1 MSGKRGRRQVTRQE
15 NLGEIS
21 ESHVHSQSLFP
32 EHLGTCHTTRLA
44 CEEQSPGFSSAVLGR
59 ERSRTPKETQA
70 CELRGHPLPAWLHQH
85 WLQKPLTAQE
95 DPVILEN
102 YQRFVSELAGEAQSR
117 QFVPQ
122 FLTLSFYPLQTVFYS
137 SVCTEPV
144 WAFSR
149 GIIAT
154 KVDWPHSSRR
164 FHPYNPKDGRIG
176 LLTSCSQI

>member
-122 FLTLSFYPLQTVFYS
+122 FLTLSFNPLQTEFFTVLSAPNLSGPFLRVLQPTRS
-137 SVCTEPV
+137 TGLIPPGG
-144 WAFSR
+144 F
-149 GIIAT
+149 IHT
-154 KVDWPHSSRR
+154 T
-164 FHPYNPKDGRIG
+164 PKMAELGY
-176 LLTSCSQI
+176 